1 MERIICVLIFALLS
15 LQAQDEFI
23 FWAELSNKDL
33 ILYHQNQSISSA
45 MTQSEAVDEDFACE
59 LSYSE
64 DDLIFLKKTA
74 LGVID
79 DEMPRALKLRFLN
92 NHKERLF
99 ECFSKAEIRV
109 SHTTKIQ
116 LLQAQS
122 TTYLKFIPLRFRVYF
137 ANDKALIYQLIKQR

>member
-1 MERIICVLIFALLS
+1 MERIICVLVFALLS
-15 LQAQDEFI
+15 LSAQDEFI

-33 ILYHQNQSISSA
+33 ILYHQSQSISSA

-59 LSYSE
+59 LGYSE
-64 DDLIFLKKTA
+64 DDLSFLQKTA

-79 DEMPRALKLRFLN
+79 DEMPKALKLRFLN

-99 ECFSKAEIRV
+99 ECFSKAEVRV
-109 SHTTKIQ
+109 SHTTKTQ